1 MTRIAIFKE
10 QADPGDIT
18 YRAITSGQHA
28 AGRTAGEAL
37 DALTSLL
44 PGDRGETLV
53 IVRDLAPDRFFGEV
67 ERRRLE
73 DLMDR
78 WRTARDSGSSLS
90 NNEQAELECLIDTE
104 VRAASDRAAALAHEL
119 NR

>member
-10 QADPGDIT
+10 QAVPGDIT
-18 YRAITSGQHA
+18 YRAITSGQQA
-28 AGRTAGEAL
+28 AGRTAEEAL
-37 DALTSLL
+37 DALTSQL

-53 IVRDLAPDRFFGEV
+53 IVRDLASVRFVGEV

-78 WRTARDSGSSLS
+78 WRTAGDSGSSLS
-90 NNEQAELECLIDTE
+90 NDEQSELERLIGTE
-104 VRAASDRAAALAHEL
+104 VRAAADRASALAQEL
-119 NR
+119 N